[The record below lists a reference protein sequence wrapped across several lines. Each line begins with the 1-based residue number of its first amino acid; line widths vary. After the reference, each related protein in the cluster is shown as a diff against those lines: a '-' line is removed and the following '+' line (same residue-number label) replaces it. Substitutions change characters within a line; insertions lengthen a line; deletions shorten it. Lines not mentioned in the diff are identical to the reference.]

1 MLHLLTLLIPLIQA
15 SSTQEPEKTLEK
27 CASSQDGYLPSGIS
41 SDQSVLDGSNAYIRI
56 DYPAYMF
63 VTSIEFEGL
72 SQTPPLDQ
80 WTDHPNAECTQDSY
94 IDIDIPTKDLASW
107 GTASDGKVEFSIVFS
122 ANYWSYDRV
131 YGEFSKDDIQ
141 KEIQVE
147 ISAPTSTTVRVSFEL
162 HPDSVFTYDVQNSKI
177 DEERNLHVQFKTRV
191 NPAYEFNGEWEM
203 TSEFFQTEGAQ
214 LAMTDREEYY
224 DPAERDVIIQ
234 SWSLNV
240 TNVTCIV
247 GTFERRAQLLL
258 TTLKQNHN
266 GGFFKEEVT
275 LILVTED
282 TSCEGPKVV
291 LEDPPEVYIGDDD
304 TPVSEDSP
312 KKTLYIN
319 DPLNLLLDFPT
330 TIPPE
335 STTLKGFHI
344 FQDDDNICPNCHD
357 NDAFSFKCESCAKGT
372 MESPGSVY
380 NMTMFLHEDIF
391 IQDGSEGGTKETTM
405 EMEFEFAYP
414 SSRRER
420 RILAVV
426 PETEADFDLTFN
438 IKTYDCLTPYRA
450 NLGDHV
456 TESCAKGGLTSY
468 VCQSGSSEMNII
480 GGICTGD
487 SADAANTDDEDESL
501 LDQFFGLSYWMV
513 AVAGL
518 AAVCCMCCICF
529 IFRRNK
535 AKVVQAGQLDM
546 DHLELV
552 AMQHEYDEGYNN
564 VPRDDPDAVTVA
576 SDNQIAA
583 TLIGG
588 ADLAPFAGATP
599 GGPTSTPGAYTK
611 EDSLEETAGLGIW
624 GPASVS
630 SAVEYVGEGEGEGE
644 ITLPEKRSPAAVPSS
659 RSFKR
664 DASRPNI
671 VEREM
676 EIMDYAEG
684 PSVTEKRGPLYS
696 VEVATSTKRQ
706 PQLQHQLSGDFEVD
720 EGNDGMM
727 LYSSG
732 PSEGGITGATQDDV
746 IELDEP
752 KRGPSEGGMTGT
764 NDVVSLGAPKRDPSS
779 NQKSGGAEVEDSF
792 SAEEMTSPSG
802 GAELT
807 HNLSN
812 DFLEDDDVAN
822 ELYGNNDVADNM
834 EGGGKF
840 DDVAPGPS
848 TDENTKSGEDDGDDL
863 FEA

>member
-1 MLHLLTLLIPLIQA
+1 MLHLIILLLPLIQA
-15 SSTQEPEKTLEK
+15 SGETTIEPERTLEK
-27 CASSQDGYLPSGIS
+27 CASDQDGYLPSGIS
-41 SDQSVLDGSNAYIRI
+41 SNGTILDGSNAYIRI

-63 VTSIEFEGL
+63 VTAIQFEGL
-72 SQTPPLDQ
+72 SQTPALNE
-80 WTDHPNAECTQDSY
+80 WTNHENADCAQDSY
-94 IDIDIPTKDLASW
+94 IDINIPTKSLAQW
-107 GTASDGKVEFSIVFS
+107 GTASGAKVEFSIVFS

-131 YGEFSKDDIQ
+131 YGEYSKDNIQ

-147 ISAPTSTTVRVSFEL
+147 ITAPTTTRVEFSFEL
-162 HPDSVFTYDVQNSKI
+162 HPDSVFTYDVQHSKI
-177 DEERNLHVQFKTRV
+177 DDERNLHVQFKTRV
-191 NPAYEFNGEWEM
+191 NPAYEFNGTWEM
-203 TSEFFQTEGAQ
+203 TSDFFQVEGAE
-214 LAMTDREEYY
+214 LGIINREEYY
-224 DPAERDVIIQ
+224 DPQERDVIIQ
-234 SWSLNV
+234 TWSFNV
-240 TNVTCIV
+240 TNVTCII
-247 GTFERRAQLLL
+247 GRFERRAQLLL

-291 LEDPPEVYIGDDD
+291 LEDPPNVYIGDDD

-319 DPLNLLLDFPT
+319 DPLNLMLDFPT
-330 TIPPE
+330 TIAPE
-335 STTLKGFHI
+335 TTTLKGFHI
-344 FQDDDNICPNCHD
+344 LQDGNNICPSCHE
-357 NDAFSFKCESCAKGT
+357 NDAFSFKCESCLKGT
-372 MESPGSVY
+372 MESPGSMY

-420 RILAVV
+420 RILAIV

-438 IKTYDCLTPYRA
+438 IKTYDCLTPYRT

-456 TESCAKGGLTSY
+456 YESCAKGGRTSY
-468 VCQSGSSEMNII
+468 VCQSDSSDMNII
-480 GGICTGD
+480 GNICSD
-487 SADAANTDDEDESL
+487 ADAANTDDENESL

-535 AKVVQAGQLDM
+535 AKVVQAGHLEDM

-564 VPRDDPDAVTVA
+564 VPRDDPDTATAVD
-576 SDNQIAA
+576 DNHIAA

-588 ADLAPFAGATP
+588 SNLAAFAGATP
-599 GGPTSTPGAYTK
+599 GGPTSTPGAYRTE
-611 EDSLEETAGLGIW
+611 EDSADETTGLGIW
-624 GPASVS
+624 GPTS
-630 SAVEYVGEGEGEGE
+630 SGAEYVGEGEGEGE
-644 ITLPEKRSPAAVPSS
+644 ITLPEKRSPATVPSP
-659 RSFKR
+659 RSMKR
-664 DASRPNI
+664 DASRPHI

-684 PSVTEKRGPLYS
+684 PSVTEKRGPLFS
-696 VEVATSTKRQ
+696 VEVATPKKRQ
-706 PQLQHQLSGDFEVD
+706 PKVQHQLSGDFEAD
-720 EGNDGMM
+720 EDNDGMM

-732 PSEGGITGATQDDV
+732 PSEGVITGATHDDV
-746 IELDEP
+746 IELDKP
-752 KRGPSEGGMTGT
+752 KRDPKEGGLTATM
-764 NDVVSLGAPKRDPSS
+764 DAEAPKRDPYS
-779 NQKSGGAEVEDSF
+779 NPKSGGAEVEDSF

-802 GAELT
+802 GADLT
-807 HNLSN
+807 HHLSN
-812 DFLEDDDVAN
+812 DFLEDDDIGN
-822 ELYGNNDVADNM
+822 ELYGTTNVEDNG
-834 EGGGKF
+834 EGGGAF
-840 DDVAPGPS
+840 DDADLGPS
-848 TDENTKSGEDDGDDL
+848 TDTNTKSGEGGGDEDL